1 MNIRHLKIFITVAD
15 CGKMSEAAEK
25 LFISQPSVSQAIKEI
40 EYYYGVKLFERLSK
54 KLYITKSGELLL
66 RYARH
71 IVDAFDEMELD
82 LKNSGENICLHIGA
96 TVTVG
101 TCMLNEIINRF
112 EEENKDVSTK
122 IVVNN
127 TNVIENMLLHS
138 DLDIGIV
145 EGRVDNK
152 DLVKI
157 PIYNDRLVLVA
168 GKNHEFYY
176 KDEINIEDLTGQDM
190 IFREEGS
197 GARESFDL
205 ILEENNISVNKKW
218 NSTNTEAIKNAV
230 IGGQGLGIL
239 STLIIENE
247 LKNDTLH
254 IVPIK
259 NIDILREICIVYHK
273 DKFISDHLKK
283 LIECIKCLKK
293 EF

>member
-15 CGKMSEAAEK
+15 CGKMREAAEK

-40 EYYYGVKLFERLSK
+40 EDYYGIKLFERLSK
-54 KLYITKSGELLL
+54 KLYITENGRLLL

-71 IVDAFDEMELD
+71 IVGAFNEMESD
-82 LKNSGENICLHIGA
+82 LKNSAENICLRIGA

-101 TCMLNEIINRF
+101 TCMLNEIISKF
-112 EEENKDVSTK
+112 EDENNEVSTK
-122 IVVNN
+122 IIVNN

-145 EGRVDNK
+145 EGKVDDK

-168 GKNHEFYY
+168 GKKHEFYY
-176 KDEINIEDLTGQDM
+176 KDEIDIEQLTGQNM

-197 GARESFDL
+197 GARESFDS
-205 ILEENNISVNKKW
+205 ILEENNISVNVKW

-230 IGGQGLGIL
+230 ISGQGLGIL
-239 STLIIENE
+239 SALMVENE
-247 LKNDTLH
+247 IKNGTLN
-254 IVPIK
+254 IVQIK
-259 NIDILREICIVYHK
+259 NIDMLREICIVYHK

-283 LIECIKCLKK
+283 LIESIKYVK
-293 EF
+293 

>member
-15 CGKMSEAAEK
+15 CGKMREAAEK

-40 EYYYGVKLFERLSK
+40 EDYYGIKLFERLSK
-54 KLYITKSGELLL
+54 KLYITENGRLLL

-71 IVDAFDEMELD
+71 IVGAFNEMESD
-82 LKNSGENICLHIGA
+82 LKNSAENICLRIGA

-101 TCMLNEIINRF
+101 TCMLNEIISKF
-112 EEENKDVSTK
+112 EDENNEVSTK
-122 IVVNN
+122 IIVNN

-145 EGRVDNK
+145 EGKVDDK

-168 GKNHEFYY
+168 GKKHEFYY
-176 KDEINIEDLTGQDM
+176 KDEIDIEQLTGQNM

-197 GARESFDL
+197 GARESFDS
-205 ILEENNISVNKKW
+205 ILEKNNISVNVKW

-230 IGGQGLGIL
+230 ISGQGLGIL
-239 STLIIENE
+239 SALMVENE
-247 LKNDTLH
+247 IKNGTLN
-254 IVPIK
+254 IVQIK
-259 NIDILREICIVYHK
+259 NIDMLREICIVYHK

-283 LIECIKCLKK
+283 LIEIIKYVK
-293 EF
+293 